1 MTIRT
6 IAEPFRIPAILL
18 AAVLA
23 GTPAR
28 VLAQTAAA
36 LPLPPVSIIAE
47 VGGYRPLSAGTL
59 DNEDMDK
66 VRPFSTDTTSLLRWI
81 DGAEATGA
89 GGVSS
94 LPVLRGQ
101 ADDRNKVLI
110 DGVPVTAAC
119 PNHMNPAT
127 SYIDPSRVG
136 RITAI
141 AGVTPVSQ
149 GGDSIGGTLTVDS
162 PAPVFAEAGVGLH
175 TEGRLSSFYR
185 SNGAALGGSIYG
197 SAATETLSLGYTGSL
212 SSANS
217 YKDGQGDTV
226 VASKYSARNHAAT
239 LGVKAGD
246 GVFTLKGGQQY
257 LPYEGFPNQYMDML
271 WNRSKFLNGG
281 YEGDFSWGRLKTR
294 LYWQETKHFMDFLTE
309 RHKNGSMPMYTDGRD
324 RGYSVHAEIPL
335 SAGDTLRFGNELHD
349 QGLNDW
355 WPAVAGSMMMGP
367 DAFLSINDGKR
378 TRLGSYAEWER
389 NWSPAWTSLL
399 GVRNDTVWMN
409 AGRVKGYANNNGG
422 MMMPT
427 NYLADSSAFNNR
439 DRSKTDV
446 NVDLSALIRY
456 EPAKTAV
463 YEGGL
468 ARKVRSP
475 NLYERYA
482 WSTGGMASRMINWFG
497 DGNGYVGDVGL
508 KPETAYIASL
518 SGGWHDAA
526 RNDWGI
532 TVTPYVSYVVDYI
545 DADRIGNLSK
555 GYGLFQFANH
565 DAILYGTDL
574 SARKKLVE
582 DTDIGRFDLAGKL
595 GWVHGNRVN
604 GDGLY
609 RMVPLNLKLSLEHK
623 LGNWSA
629 AIDTQFMSRAD
640 NVSSA
645 RTQPKTSGYA
655 LVGLRA
661 SYEIGSVRFDAG
673 VDNLFDK
680 QYYHPLG
687 GVYLSEG
694 AAAGTPLA
702 SPGRSFNAGV
712 TVTF

>member
-6 IAEPFRIPAILL
+6 IAEPFSIPAVLL

-23 GTPAR
+23 GTPAAGA
-28 VLAQTAAA
+28 LAQTA
-36 LPLPPVSIIAE
+36 LPPVSIIAE
-47 VGGYRPLSAGTL
+47 EEGYRPASAGTL
-59 DNEDMDK
+59 EAGDLDK
-66 VRPFSTDTTSLLRWI
+66 ARPFSTDTTTLLRWI
-81 DGAEATGA
+81 DGAEAATG

-110 DGVPVTAAC
+110 DGIPVTAAC

-136 RITAI
+136 RITAV

-162 PAPVFAEAGVGLH
+162 PVPVFAETGAGLH

-185 SNGAALGGSIYG
+185 SNGDALGGSLSG

-217 YKDGQGDTV
+217 YEDGHGDTI

-239 LGVKAGD
+239 LGVKTED

-257 LPYEGFPNQYMDML
+257 IPYEGFPNQYMDML
-271 WNRSKFLNGG
+271 WNRSKFLNGS

-294 LYWQETKHFMDFLTE
+294 LYWQETKHYMDFLTE
-309 RHKNGSMPMYTDGRD
+309 RRKSGTMPMYTEGRD
-324 RGYSVHAEIPL
+324 KGYAVHAEIPL
-335 SAGDTLRFGNELHD
+335 TAADTLRLGNELHD
-349 QGLNDW
+349 QALDDW

-367 DAFLSINDGKR
+367 DTFLSINDGKR

-389 NWSPAWTSLL
+389 NWSRSWTSLL
-399 GVRNDTVWMN
+399 GVRNDTVWMDAGPVQGYN
-409 AGRVKGYANNNGG
+409 AMGTYA
-422 MMMPT
+422 
-427 NYLADSSAFNNR
+427 ADASAFNNR

-446 NVDLSALIRY
+446 NIDLSALVRY
-456 EPAKTAV
+456 EPGKTET

-497 DGNGYVGDVGL
+497 DGNGYVGDVDL

-526 RNDWGI
+526 RNDWSV
-532 TVTPYVSYVVDYI
+532 TVTPYVSYVANYI
-545 DADRIGNLSK
+545 DADRIGELSD
-555 GYGLFQFANH
+555 GYGLFRFANH
-565 DAILYGTDL
+565 DAILYGADF
-574 SARKKLVE
+574 SARKKLAE
-582 DTDIGRFDLAGKL
+582 DVDLGRFDLVGKL

-609 RMVPLNLKLSLEHK
+609 RMIPLNLKLSLEHK
-623 LGNWSA
+623 LGNWGA

-645 RTQPKTSGYA
+645 RTQPKTPGYA
-655 LVGLRA
+655 LVGLRG
-661 SYEIGSVRFDAG
+661 SYEIGSVRFDVG